1 VRIYPAHFF
10 AVMSSVPKYLISACV
25 FLLFAGS
32 ASINAAPTGFVE
44 GHLKI
49 VSPKEV
55 ELAGGSPPADVATVN
70 YADYPLTILSRDEK
84 KEIARVTADETGNY
98 RIALPP
104 GDYVLDVQDRRR
116 RHVRAAPQPF
126 TVASNQTVHVDMNID
141 TGVR

>member
-1 VRIYPAHFF
+1 
-10 AVMSSVPKYLISACV
+10 MSSLLKYFVTLCISSV
-25 FLLFAGS
+25 LAGTT
-32 ASINAAPTGFVE
+32 SINAAAPGFVE

-49 VSPKEV
+49 ISPREV
-55 ELAGGSPPADVATVN
+55 ELANGTPASITAES
-70 YADYPLTILSRDEK
+70 YAEYPLIILSRDEK

-98 RIALPP
+98 RVALPP